1 MCETYKCVI
10 MALILTAFGIIC
22 FIHDSDNNDSEE
34 FNDII
39 LKIARPTGLPDFRDR
54 VGIISYLSNFKKL
67 FLHQNV

>member
-10 MALILTAFGIIC
+10 MALILTAFGIIG

-39 LKIARPTGLPDFRDR
+39 TLLDIEINNTIL
-54 VGIISYLSNFKKL
+54 VT
-67 FLHQNV
+67 